1 MLGVT
6 VGVITTAGE
15 GEEGL
20 KARRLDTDVEVG
32 VDGLA
37 GTEALDS
44 VGVAAGSLMTIAA
57 LETSWAACIRA

>member
-6 VGVITTAGE
+6 VGVITTEVE

-20 KARRLDTDVEVG
+20 KARRLDADVEVG

-44 VGVAAGSLMTIAA
+44 LGVAAGSLMTIAA
-57 LETSWAACIRA
+57 LEPR